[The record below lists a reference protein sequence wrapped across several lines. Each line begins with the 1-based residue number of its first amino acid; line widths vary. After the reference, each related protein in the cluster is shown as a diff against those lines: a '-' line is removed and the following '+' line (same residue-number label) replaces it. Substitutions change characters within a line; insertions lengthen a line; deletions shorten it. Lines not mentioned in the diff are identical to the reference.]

1 VLILNHVPTP
11 CCHDDPSLDRKD
23 KPGNDGGKTP
33 KRSIDEKEVC
43 FLHPFNVANSA
54 RALFLVAAAA
64 LAVATDRVSTSCSML
79 PVRGTVATLCSFD
92 ILWLACCALLHG

>member
-1 VLILNHVPTP
+1 MHAKRVGTVVLNLNHVPAP

-43 FLHPFNVANSA
+43 FLFSFN
-54 RALFLVAAAA
+54 
-64 LAVATDRVSTSCSML
+64 VSTSGSSSTSHCCCCPRCCHRSCCHAVL
-79 PVRGTVATLCSFD
+79 DVAS
-92 ILWLACCALLHG
+92 ARYCCHVVLI